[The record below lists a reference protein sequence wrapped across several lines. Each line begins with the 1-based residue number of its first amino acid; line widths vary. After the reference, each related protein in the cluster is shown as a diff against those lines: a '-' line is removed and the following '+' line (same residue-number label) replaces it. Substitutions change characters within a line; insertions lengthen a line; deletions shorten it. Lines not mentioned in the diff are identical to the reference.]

1 MKNKIRKDKKKE
13 SNAALPILKFNRIA
27 EENSTMA
34 EAKGLN
40 LINPNSV

>member
-27 EENSTMA
+27 EENSNNGRS
-34 EAKGLN
+34 KRDKQ
-40 LINPNSV
+40 